1 MSHSLM
7 TVPGTQEL
15 LSMIEKR
22 LPPDVVDLD
31 CSMRVGDESKYVTV
45 NFGTKF
51 KTIEILHI
59 TDVQFGHIMCNVPRF
74 RIYRDWLLA
83 KPNRFTVWGGD
94 MIDAA
99 HALSVASPYTNT
111 VEPQQQVYQFVRE
124 AMPMRHRIIGYVGG
138 NHERRGEKT
147 FGDLGHLIAS
157 MLRIPYSAGKQL
169 IDIHYGEHKPFKISL
184 WHGGTGSR
192 TKGAKM
198 QMLHRFM
205 HQGDSHVYFVG
216 HLHDVLM
223 TFDWREKREKQR
235 ITLEKYAGMMSSSF
249 LEYWGSYAEVMG
261 LAPSDTMMWRVILE
275 PGGHWE
281 CTIR

>member
-99 HALSVASPYTNT
+99 HALSVASPYTNP
-111 VEPQQQVYQFVRE
+111 VEPQQRSTSSC
-124 AMPMRHRIIGYVGG
+124 A
-138 NHERRGEKT
+138 RRC
-147 FGDLGHLIAS
+147 
-157 MLRIPYSAGKQL
+157 RC
-169 IDIHYGEHKPFKISL
+169 
-184 WHGGTGSR
+184 GTGSSG
-192 TKGAKM
+192 TSAATT
-198 QMLHRFM
+198 
-205 HQGDSHVYFVG
+205 S
-216 HLHDVLM
+216 
-223 TFDWREKREKQR
+223 
-235 ITLEKYAGMMSSSF
+235 AG
-249 LEYWGSYAEVMG
+249 ERR
-261 LAPSDTMMWRVILE
+261 PSETSGI
-275 PGGHWE
+275 
-281 CTIR
+281 